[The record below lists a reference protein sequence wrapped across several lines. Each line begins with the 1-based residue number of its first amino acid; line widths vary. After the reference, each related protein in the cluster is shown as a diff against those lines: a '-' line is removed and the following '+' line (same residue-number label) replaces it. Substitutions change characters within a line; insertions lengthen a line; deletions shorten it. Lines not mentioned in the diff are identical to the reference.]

1 MLRYYFLSS
10 IVWVILLLFRYGYQI
25 GLGDSAEFLT
35 FALQIKNPDLYQ
47 HDLFI
52 QSMLSM
58 GWNERTL
65 FGYFFSFFSN
75 YEWVA
80 FIFYILLAYLMALGL
95 QLATHKYV
103 QNFWWSQVATGL
115 ILILLLPVDL
125 GSNYMF
131 YENLQG
137 ATFAKTIAVW
147 VLVTW
152 IYNYR
157 AVGIVLLI
165 PATFL
170 HPLIGF
176 QLFLAY
182 STAYIVYAFS
192 TRDKTEIKF
201 SIGSILLYFCF
212 AGWFVGF
219 IFLGQRGEGAS
230 VSVERFM
237 DLTYRFTL
245 YCHYVPHYFSKKG
258 FLLHLLLLGIA
269 IPFFKSR
276 NKPLYYFLLTLAA
289 GYIIYLFGFYV
300 LNNYLIISSWW
311 FRTTVWLKLLGVIA
325 SVTLLEAWIKNNYA
339 FLSKIIPAV
348 LIGII
353 LSYSILNKA
362 DLYMFPWNDNTHL
375 NDELDMADACKKLTD
390 QNAVFIQPYEFTA
403 LKYHGQRSSYVEPDR
418 ILRRRKDITIWYNR
432 LGSVYGLYDTKQFAR
447 NPAFKKDM
455 AASYKKLKEEDLIK
469 YKSEGVNYMIIYA
482 DMNFKNAKLLYKN
495 NTYQLLK
502 L

>member
-1 MLRYYFLSS
+1 MIRYYCLSS
-10 IVWVILLLFRYGYQI
+10 VLWVVLLLFRYGYQI

-35 FALQIKNPDLYQ
+35 FALQIKNPDLYK
-47 HDLFI
+47 HDLFM

-75 YEWVA
+75 YEWTA
-80 FIFYILLAYLMALGL
+80 FIFYVLLAYLMALGI
-95 QLATHKYV
+95 QIATHKFV

-115 ILILLLPVDL
+115 VLILFLPIDL
-125 GSNYMF
+125 GSNYML

-147 VLVTW
+147 AMVAW

-157 AVGIVLLI
+157 AVGIGLLI

-182 STAYIVYAFS
+182 STAYILYAFRL
-192 TRDKTEIKF
+192 RDKREIKLAF
-201 SIGSILLYFCF
+201 ASTFLYLCM

-219 IFLGQRGEGAS
+219 IFIGQRGEGDS
-230 VSVERFM
+230 VSVGKFM

-258 FLLHLLLLGIA
+258 FLLHILLLAIA
-269 IPFFKSR
+269 IPFFKSK
-276 NKPLYYFLLTLAA
+276 NKPLYYFLLILTT
-289 GYIIYLFGFYV
+289 GYFIYLFGYYI
-300 LNNYLIISSWW
+300 LDNYLIISSWW

-325 SVTLLEAWIKNNYA
+325 AVTLFEAWIRRSYP
-339 FLSKIIPAV
+339 FLVNIIPAV
-348 LIGII
+348 LITIVV
-353 LSYSILNKA
+353 SYSIANKA
-362 DLYMFPWNDNTHL
+362 DLYMFPWNNNTHL
-375 NDELDMADACKKLTD
+375 NDELDMAYECKKLTD
-390 QNAVFIQPYEFTA
+390 TNAVFIQPFEFTA

-418 ILRRRKDITIWYNR
+418 ILRRRKDVTIWYNR
-432 LGSVYGLYDTKQFAR
+432 LGTVYGLYDTKQFAR
-447 NPAFKKDM
+447 NPGFKADM
-455 AASYKKLKEEDLIK
+455 AASYKKNEEKDLIK
-469 YKSEGVNYMIIYA
+469 YKAEGVNYMIVYA
-482 DMNFKNAKLLYKN
+482 DMNYTNAKLLYKN
-495 NTYQLLK
+495 KTYQLLK